1 MLCLSGFELLIFF
14 LNLFLYFHRLYETD
28 NCKCL
33 KANTFKTL
41 IMLVLNL
48 FREHLGIK

>member
-1 MLCLSGFELLIFF
+1 M
-14 LNLFLYFHRLYETD
+14 YETD

-48 FREHLGIK
+48 FRDHPGIKKIGMLFLNLPRLMNRKR